1 MPPASAP
8 VHSSTVASNR
18 VGTLQGKNRIAFERE
33 PSRAVCLSAG
43 AIGFTMV
50 FLGFVAGLAIDG
62 TLAVAIGR
70 GIGTPILPVVIAAV
84 IGWGDERRARIAFI
98 VVGVIFIPLLLLQ
111 VLGALAV

>member
-1 MPPASAP
+1 
-8 VHSSTVASNR
+8 
-18 VGTLQGKNRIAFERE
+18 
-33 PSRAVCLSAG
+33 
-43 AIGFTMV
+43 MV